1 MNKLFYDLLKGQ
13 KINLQ
18 LFAEDVEDSDDN
30 DNKDTSEKEG
40 NKEPEKKYSDEDL
53 DRIISK
59 KFAKW
64 KQDQEKAVD
73 EAKKLA
79 DMNAQEKAEYE
90 RDKIRKELDEL
101 KNEKVLNEMS
111 KTARKMLSDEGINIS
126 DDLLAN
132 LVTTDAEKTKS
143 VVNDFAKM
151 FKSEVE
157 SAVKEALKGN
167 PPKKG
172 VKNTAITKEQI
183 MAIKNT
189 AERQKMI
196 NEHMELFQ
204 GGN

>member
-1 MNKLFYDLLKGQ
+1 MNELFTELLKKQ
-13 KINLQ
+13 KLNLQ
-18 LFAEDVEDSDDN
+18 LFAEDGEGNDDSGNEDSS
-30 DNKDTSEKEG
+30 KKEG
-40 NKEPEKKYSDEDL
+40 KEEPEKKYSDEDL

-90 RDKIRKELDEL
+90 RDKIRKELEDL
-101 KNEKVLNEMS
+101 KNEKILNEMS

-151 FKSEVE
+151 FKNEVE

-172 VKNTAITKEQI
+172 VKNSTITKEEI

-189 AERQKMI
+189 AERQRMI

>member
-1 MNKLFYDLLKGQ
+1 MNKLFDLLKEQ

-18 LFAEDVEDSDDN
+18 LFADDVEDSDDN
-30 DNKDTSEKEG
+30 DNKDTSEKDEK
-40 NKEPEKKYSDEDL
+40 KEPEKKYSDEDL

-151 FKSEVE
+151 FKNEVE

-172 VKNTAITKEQI
+172 VKTTNITKEQI

-204 GGN
+204 GGK

>member
-1 MNKLFYDLLKGQ
+1 MNKLFDLLKEQ

>member
-1 MNKLFYDLLKGQ
+1 MNKLFDLLKEQ

-151 FKSEVE
+151 FKNEVE

-172 VKNTAITKEQI
+172 VKTTTITKEQI

-204 GGN
+204 GGK

>member
-1 MNKLFYDLLKGQ
+1 MNKLFYDLLKEQ

-18 LFAEDVEDSDDN
+18 LFADDAEDSDDN
-30 DNKDTSEKEG
+30 DNKDTSEKEV

-151 FKSEVE
+151 FKNEVE

-172 VKNTAITKEQI
+172 VKTTTITKEQI

>member
-1 MNKLFYDLLKGQ
+1 MNKLFYNLLKEQ

-18 LFAEDVEDSDDN
+18 LFADDVEDSDDN
-30 DNKDTSEKEG
+30 DNKDTSEKEEK
-40 NKEPEKKYSDEDL
+40 KEPEKKYSDEDL

>member
-1 MNKLFYDLLKGQ
+1 MNKLFYDLLKEQ

-18 LFAEDVEDSDDN
+18 LFADDAENSDDN
-30 DNKDTSEKEG
+30 DNKDTSEKDEK
-40 NKEPEKKYSDEDL
+40 KEPEKKYSDEDL

-79 DMNAQEKAEYE
+79 DMNAQEKDEYE

-151 FKSEVE
+151 FKNEVE

-172 VKNTAITKEQI
+172 VKTTTITKEQI

-204 GGN
+204 GGK

>member
-1 MNKLFYDLLKGQ
+1 MNKLFELLKEQ

-151 FKSEVE
+151 FKNEVE

-172 VKNTAITKEQI
+172 VKTTTITKEQI

-204 GGN
+204 GGK

>member
-1 MNKLFYDLLKGQ
+1 MNKLFYDLLKEQ

-18 LFAEDVEDSDDN
+18 LFADDAENSDDN
-30 DNKDTSEKEG
+30 DNKDTSEKDEK
-40 NKEPEKKYSDEDL
+40 KEPEKKYSDEDL

-151 FKSEVE
+151 FKNEVE

-172 VKNTAITKEQI
+172 VKTTTITKEQI

-204 GGN
+204 GGK

>member
-1 MNKLFYDLLKGQ
+1 MNKLFYDLLKEQ

-18 LFAEDVEDSDDN
+18 LFADDVEDSDDN

-40 NKEPEKKYSDEDL
+40 KKEPEKKYSDEDL

-151 FKSEVE
+151 FKNEVE

-172 VKNTAITKEQI
+172 VKTTTITKEQI

-204 GGN
+204 GGK

>member
-1 MNKLFYDLLKGQ
+1 MNKLFYDLLKEQ

-18 LFAEDVEDSDDN
+18 LFADDVEDSDDN
-30 DNKDTSEKEG
+30 DNKDTSEKEEK
-40 NKEPEKKYSDEDL
+40 KEPEKKYSDEDL

>member
-30 DNKDTSEKEG
+30 DNKDTSENKEK
-40 NKEPEKKYSDEDL
+40 KEPEKKYSDEDL

-90 RDKIRKELDEL
+90 RDKIRKELEEL

-151 FKSEVE
+151 FKNEVE

>member
-1 MNKLFYDLLKGQ
+1 MNKLFYDLLKEQ

-18 LFAEDVEDSDDN
+18 LFADDVEDSDDN

-40 NKEPEKKYSDEDL
+40 KKEPEKKYSDEDL

-132 LVTTDAEKTKS
+132 LVTKDAEKTKS

-151 FKSEVE
+151 FKNEVE

-172 VKNTAITKEQI
+172 VKTTTITKEQI

-204 GGN
+204 VGK

>member
-1 MNKLFYDLLKGQ
+1 MNKLFYDLLKEQ

-18 LFAEDVEDSDDN
+18 LFADDVEDSDDN
-30 DNKDTSEKEG
+30 DNKDTSEKEEK
-40 NKEPEKKYSDEDL
+40 KEPEKKYSDEDL

-151 FKSEVE
+151 FKNEVE

-172 VKNTAITKEQI
+172 VKTTTITKEQI

-204 GGN
+204 GGK